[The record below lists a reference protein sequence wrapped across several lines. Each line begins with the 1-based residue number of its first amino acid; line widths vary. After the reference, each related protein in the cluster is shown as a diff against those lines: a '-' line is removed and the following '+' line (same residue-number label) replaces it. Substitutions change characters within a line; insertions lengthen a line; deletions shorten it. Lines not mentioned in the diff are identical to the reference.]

1 MTLHL
6 VVPAEIEQRLRAKA
20 GEAGQSVDDYVSK
33 LLATAVT
40 SPTLDELLDPV
51 RRDFA
56 AAGLNEDQLMDLGR
70 QELEA
75 MRKENDA
82 RGDDLRAVYDSMVV
96 FQWAA
101 LPPGREHATIRLLQS
116 GQIRLCM
123 SASLLG
129 EIRGILS
136 RPRFEPR
143 LRT

>member
-82 RGDDLRAVYDSMVV
+82 RGR
-96 FQWAA
+96 
-101 LPPGREHATIRLLQS
+101 
-116 GQIRLCM
+116 
-123 SASLLG
+123 
-129 EIRGILS
+129 
-136 RPRFEPR
+136 
-143 LRT
+143 

>member
-6 VVPAEIEQRLRAKA
+6 VVPPEIEQRLRVKA
-20 GEAGQSVDDYVSK
+20 GEAGQSVDDYASK

-56 AAGLNEDQLMDLGR
+56 AAGLSEDQMMDLGR

-82 RGDDLRAVYDSMVV
+82 RGR
-96 FQWAA
+96 
-101 LPPGREHATIRLLQS
+101 
-116 GQIRLCM
+116 
-123 SASLLG
+123 
-129 EIRGILS
+129 
-136 RPRFEPR
+136 
-143 LRT
+143 